1 MLGPLTLRHLI
12 LLLVVASSAL
22 PVVAQS
28 QDTVKAILLE
38 RTVELV
44 PKRESDAADFT
55 TVNVIVDGKL
65 LKQFAAQDVSLPNVV
80 ATFNGLD
87 GDYLVY
93 RTHSGQGACVSGTIY
108 VLKFSDATP
117 GQRIEVTVS
126 PPLSGCLGE
135 NPPVSF
141 DYDPKVKVGP
151 TSDFAIIISIGGDKI
166 HSGFLNRWVRAP
178 KPTKKPARRRTQ

>member
-12 LLLVVASSAL
+12 LLLVVATSAL
-22 PVVAQS
+22 SVVAQS

-55 TVNVIVDGKL
+55 TVNVIDGKL

-135 NPPVSF
+135 NPSVSF

-151 TSDFAIIISIGGDKI
+151 TSDFSIIISIGGDKI

-178 KPTKKPARRRTQ
+178 KPTTKPARRRTQ